1 MAELTM
7 GSPQIHYCPFAAST
21 QTLVLIRSTT
31 FELQFHDKHGKQ
43 GNCFLLANASM
54 SLTYKRHNF
63 LKDTLEQF
71 HSVSF

>member
-1 MAELTM
+1 MSELTM
-7 GSPQIHYCPFAAST
+7 GSPQIHYCPLAVST
-21 QTLVLIRSTT
+21 QTLVPIRSTT

-54 SLTYKRHNF
+54 SYKRHDF